1 MSLRYKVARKVRLK
15 PLSRATRYKLLF
27 VAVTAFLALVTVYCS
42 NYLRQLAT
50 EMALSDASDIIT
62 TAVNSTIQSKMSEGD
77 FGYDYFVTLEKDNN
91 GNISAITTNMT
102 RINHLSTEILKDV
115 IKAADNGRLD
125 IRIPVGNLL
134 GSNLLLGKG
143 PEIPVDIIMLTS
155 SRTDYK
161 NVLETASINQTK
173 HQILLR
179 VIVDVDVLVPWDT
192 VSTQVECDVLIAET
206 VIVGTV
212 PDTYLNL
219 EKYDGY

>member
-1 MSLRYKVARKVRLK
+1 MSLRYKIARSVRTKQIDRKTRRKLVAI
-15 PLSRATRYKLLF
+15 T
-27 VAVTAFLALVTVYCS
+27 VTVITALLVIYCS

-62 TAVNSTIQSKMSEGD
+62 TAVNATIQTKMSEGD
-77 FGYDYFVTLEKDNN
+77 FGYDHFVTLEKDNN

-102 RINHLSTEILKDV
+102 RINHLSSEILKDV

-125 IRIPVGNLL
+125 IRIPIGNLL

-143 PEIPVDIIMLTS
+143 PEVPVDIIMLTS
-155 SRTDYK
+155 SRTEYR

-179 VIVDVDVLVPWDT
+179 VIVDVDVLVPWET

-219 EKYDGY
+219 E

>member
-1 MSLRYKVARKVRLK
+1 MSLRYKIARSVRTK
-15 PLSRATRYKLLF
+15 HIDRKTRRKLMF
-27 VAVTAFLALVTVYCS
+27 IAVTVITALLLIYCS

-62 TAVNSTIQSKMSEGD
+62 TAVNATIQTKMSEGD
-77 FGYDYFVTLEKDNN
+77 FGYDHFVTLEKDNN

-102 RINHLSTEILKDV
+102 RINHLSSEILKDV

-125 IRIPVGNLL
+125 IRIPIGNLM

-143 PEIPVDIIMLTS
+143 PEVPVDIIMLTS
-155 SRTDYK
+155 SRTEYR

-179 VIVDVDVLVPWDT
+179 VIVDVDVLVPWET

-219 EKYDGY
+219 E

>member
-1 MSLRYKVARKVRLK
+1 MSLRYRIRRIRAKPIDKRKRRRILAVILLGITT
-15 PLSRATRYKLLF
+15 LSLL
-27 VAVTAFLALVTVYCS
+27 YCS
-42 NYLRQLAT
+42 SYLRELAT

-62 TAVNSTIQSKMSEGD
+62 AAVNTTIQAKMSEGD
-77 FGYDYFVTLEKDNN
+77 FDYDHFVALEKDNN

-102 RINHLSTEILKDV
+102 RINHLSSEILKDV
-115 IKAADNGRLD
+115 IKAADSGRLD

-143 PEIPVDIIMLTS
+143 PEVPVDIIMLTS
-155 SRTDYK
+155 SRTEYR

-179 VIVDVDVLVPWDT
+179 VIVDVDVLVPWET

-219 EKYDGY
+219 E

>member
-1 MSLRYKVARKVRLK
+1 MSLRYRVARKVRFK
-15 PLSRATRYKLLF
+15 PLSKSVRHRLVF
-27 VAVTAFLALVTVYCS
+27 VALTALLALITVYCS

-62 TAVNSTIQSKMSEGD
+62 IAVNSTIQAKMSEGD

-102 RINHLSTEILKDV
+102 RINHLSSEILKDV

>member
-1 MSLRYKVARKVRLK
+1 MSLRYKIARSVRTKQIDRKTRRKLVAI
-15 PLSRATRYKLLF
+15 T
-27 VAVTAFLALVTVYCS
+27 VTVITALLVIYCS

-62 TAVNSTIQSKMSEGD
+62 TAVNATIQTKMSEGD
-77 FGYDYFVTLEKDNN
+77 FGYDHFVTLEKDNN

-102 RINHLSTEILKDV
+102 RINHLSSEILKDV

-125 IRIPVGNLL
+125 IRIPIENLL

-143 PEIPVDIIMLTS
+143 PEVPVDIIMLTS
-155 SRTDYK
+155 SRTEYR

-179 VIVDVDVLVPWDT
+179 VIVDVDVLVPWET

-219 EKYDGY
+219 E

>member
-1 MSLRYKVARKVRLK
+1 M
-15 PLSRATRYKLLF
+15 
-27 VAVTAFLALVTVYCS
+27 
-42 NYLRQLAT
+42 
-50 EMALSDASDIIT
+50 
-62 TAVNSTIQSKMSEGD
+62 
-77 FGYDYFVTLEKDNN
+77 
-91 GNISAITTNMT
+91 
-102 RINHLSTEILKDV
+102 
-115 IKAADNGRLD
+115 
-125 IRIPVGNLL
+125 
-134 GSNLLLGKG
+134 GKG

-179 VIVDVDVLVPWDT
+179 VIVDVDVLVPWET

-212 PDTYLNL
+212 PDTYFNL

>member
-1 MSLRYKVARKVRLK
+1 MSLRYKIARSVRTK
-15 PLSRATRYKLLF
+15 QIDRKTRRKLMLIA
-27 VAVTAFLALVTVYCS
+27 VSVVTALLLIYCS

-62 TAVNSTIQSKMSEGD
+62 TAVNATIQTKMSEGD
-77 FGYDYFVTLEKDNN
+77 FGYDHFVTLEKDNN

-102 RINHLSTEILKDV
+102 RINHLSSEILKDV

-125 IRIPVGNLL
+125 ICIPIGNLL

-143 PEIPVDIIMLTS
+143 PEVPVDIIMLTS
-155 SRTDYK
+155 SRTEYR

-179 VIVDVDVLVPWDT
+179 VIVDVDVLVPWET

-219 EKYDGY
+219 E

>member
-1 MSLRYKVARKVRLK
+1 MSLRYRIRRIRAKPIDKRKRRRILAVILLGITM
-15 PLSRATRYKLLF
+15 LSLL
-27 VAVTAFLALVTVYCS
+27 YCS
-42 NYLRQLAT
+42 SYLRELAT

-62 TAVNSTIQSKMSEGD
+62 AAVNTTIQAKMSEGD
-77 FGYDYFVTLEKDNN
+77 FDYDHFVALEKDNN

-102 RINHLSTEILKDV
+102 RINHLSSEILKDV

-143 PEIPVDIIMLTS
+143 PEVPVDIIMLTS
-155 SRTDYK
+155 SRTEYR

-179 VIVDVDVLVPWDT
+179 VIVDVDVLVPWET

-219 EKYDGY
+219 E